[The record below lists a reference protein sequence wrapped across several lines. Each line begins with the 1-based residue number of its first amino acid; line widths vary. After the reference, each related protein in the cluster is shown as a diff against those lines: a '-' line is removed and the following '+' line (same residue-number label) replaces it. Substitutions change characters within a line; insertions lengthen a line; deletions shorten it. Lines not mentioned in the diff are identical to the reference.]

1 MCLCL
6 LDLAVYD
13 ACEPMIAPK
22 EICKP
27 ALCGGVFAI
36 ITHLYN
42 DQVLQEEAVAPNT
55 RNVPNL
61 SLPTSSTTTSSD
73 NQDMH
78 SVTPHCDNQAAIHI
92 AANPVFHVRTEHIEL
107 DCHYDRDQVK
117 DEAVNPTYSYLKTM
131 ADVFD

>member
-1 MCLCL
+1 MYPITLHC
-6 LDLAVYD
+6 DNQA
-13 ACEPMIAPK
+13 AIHIAANLFIHARTK
-22 EICKP
+22 HIEVDCHY
-27 ALCGGVFAI
+27 AR
-36 ITHLYN
+36 
-42 DQVLQEEAVAPNT
+42 DQVKDEVGNINLMVHNFDALEVIKAFLKIIELQFDT
-55 RNVPNL
+55 K
-61 SLPTSSTTTSSD
+61 
-73 NQDMH
+73 DMH